1 MLEME
6 RRDLSG
12 PNRSRKPSFCII
24 ISMVLLIL
32 TLLINLT
39 AWNSV
44 TVSDWYRDNVF
55 ILWGPLYGT
64 LTEQTER
71 SVGEVMLGVAA
82 LLVLVFIIAIFI
94 ITISRMIGFFRKRK
108 ATERPQDG
116 DIPTL
121 PVRTVTDRVCMAYIK
136 GFVLILCIVA
146 LVQTLNC
153 FVLYH
158 TSTFEE
164 KYVREYL
171 KDKDDRKYTIEELGS
186 LRDIVVTRANEL
198 AFKMNRDEQGNIL
211 YDKDMASVAVES
223 MRELGRTY
231 DGLSGYYG
239 RPKALYTSEF
249 FSQQYIMGYYFPF
262 SMEANYN
269 DVMYIAN
276 IPHTMCHEL
285 AHTKGYISED
295 EANLIGFLACIR
307 SDDEFFKYS
316 GYLSVLGYLDSD
328 LRESMMVDTAAR
340 YGLNVSSKDEI
351 TREALEAAGV
361 DVKAYTDEIHA
372 EYDAYVSISDM
383 VRHDRV
389 FLTKE
394 AWDKV
399 ERDAVL
405 DTQTVHAA
413 SDAFINANLKANGV
427 SQGDAI
433 YSEVVA
439 LLMDFYVYNIEEK
452 LQ

>member
-1 MLEME
+1 M
-6 RRDLSG
+6 RQGKTTSNVG
-12 PNRSRKPSFCII
+12 TRKPSVYTILITAMIAII
-24 ISMVLLIL
+24 A
-32 TLLINLT
+32 LINLI
-39 AWNSV
+39 AWNFRSV
-44 TVSDWYRDNVF
+44 ADWYRDNVF
-55 ILWGPLYGT
+55 VLWGPLYGHFT
-64 LTEQTER
+64 SFTDH
-71 SVGEVMLGVAA
+71 SVGEVMLGIA
-82 LLVLVFIIAIFI
+82 LLLLITAIVSIILLFFKKPRRFAI
-94 ITISRMIGFFRKRK
+94 RYLK
-108 ATERPQDG
+108 
-116 DIPTL
+116 
-121 PVRTVTDRVCMAYIK
+121 V
-136 GFVLILCIVA
+136 FVLILCIVA

-198 AFKMNRDEQGNIL
+198 ALKMDRDEQGNIL

-223 MRELGRTY
+223 MMDLGRTY

-307 SDDEFFKYS
+307 SDDELFKYS

-328 LRESMMVDTAAR
+328 LRESIMVDTAAR

-361 DVKAYTDEIHA
+361 DVKAYTEEIHA
-372 EYDAYVSISDM
+372 EYDTYVSISDM

-413 SDAFINANLKANGV
+413 SDAFINTNLKANGV